1 VAVSALASAAVA
13 VLAWRTRGGSSRAM
27 AATAIFVAAA
37 DLVWAHRDLNPTAPP
52 AFYLYRAPVA
62 SAILGEDHG
71 RVYTFDYFIAGAA
84 RKHLG
89 RDAGFVLAHP
99 EQMRYAWE
107 AALALRTYA
116 FPSVI
121 GAWGLESAFD
131 RDPTALY
138 GPQSMRLAV
147 RLREVE
153 GTPAHLRLLR
163 LGGVTHVVSLHT
175 AGLEDLVPA
184 GTFESPFP
192 EPIRLFRVPDPL
204 PRTLAVGRARVADGP
219 EALDAILD
227 ERFDPRREVVLPEG
241 PARESAVGFE
251 GGSRIVARRPDRV
264 RIEAR
269 LSADGY
275 VVLLD
280 DYDPGW
286 SARVD
291 GRPAPVLRADVAFRA
306 VSVPAGLHQI
316 EMVYRPRALP
326 WGGAVSLLALAAG
339 LSSLLVARSGP
350 AET

>member
-1 VAVSALASAAVA
+1 MAAAAV
-13 VLAWRTRGGSSRAM
+13 
-27 AATAIFVAAA
+27 FVAAA

-52 AFYLYRAPVA
+52 AFYQYRAPVA

-84 RKHLG
+84 RRHLG
-89 RDAGFVLAHP
+89 RDAGFVLARP

-138 GPQSMRLAV
+138 GPQAMRLAA

-163 LGGVTHVVSLHT
+163 LGGVTHVVSLHS

-184 GTFESPFP
+184 GTFESLFP

-204 PRTLAVGRARVADGP
+204 PRTMAVGGARVADGP
-219 EALDAILD
+219 DALDAILD

-241 PARESAVGFE
+241 AARESPVGFE
-251 GGSRIVARRPDRV
+251 GGSRIVTRRPDRV

-291 GRPAPVLRADVAFRA
+291 GRPARVLRADVAFRA
-306 VSVPAGLHQI
+306 VSVPAGRHQI
-316 EMVYRPRALP
+316 EMVYRPRSLP
-326 WGGAVSLLALAAG
+326 WGAAVSLLALAAG
-339 LSSLLVARSGP
+339 LSSLLVARSGLT
-350 AET
+350 ET